1 MKTASTTRMSSKG
14 QIVIPESVRTQL
26 GLKPGVEFYVVG
38 DNDVIVLKT
47 INYPDM
53 KDFDTLIAKA
63 RKQASQTALKPA
75 DITKAVKNARS
86 RT

>member
-1 MKTASTTRMSSKG
+1 MKTAATTKMSSKG
-14 QIVIPESVRTQL
+14 QIVIPEAVRSKL
-26 GLKPGVEFYVVG
+26 GLKPGAEFYVVG

-53 KDFDTLIAKA
+53 NDFDTIIAKA
-63 RKQASQTALKPA
+63 RTQAAQAGLKRS
-75 DITKAVKNARS
+75 DITKATKKVRK